1 MILLK
6 KILIAGLFICLFF
19 ISNATTYAVS
29 NNEYGEFD
37 VDAVAEIGLEN
48 RQVASLIDEI
58 STHLDKKQ
66 YDKFISLT
74 SGDLNSGFSDLF
86 FGQDSH
92 EYKKDNIGLWNLDK
106 FKMITCKQVPKDQIP
121 VRNVNYSEY
130 MEYTELVTYLAYCDI
145 VAKED
150 TTDMFSGM
158 NCFLFVFGKDNN
170 DEYKLLQWSQPLIN
184 EVQKIDF
191 QLHRELVHTSKD
203 ILSTRLN
210 EMVLKENKEKLENC
224 FYSIQAI
231 NDPYYCP
238 MPSKIRVKIK
248 STGKISTVDF
258 YYYLKNVLPNE
269 WTALADPMESLKAGA
284 MAVKMYGWYRCYN
297 HKYFGLGFDVYDTIV
312 DQVYRAGSEHERS
325 TEAINSVG
333 GMAIINTSGLIF
345 ETQYNARAQTQHSG
359 YMSQTGANALA
370 KNGYTWFQICDYY
383 YSNSCKSE
391 GNISSFNYYSLW
403 GSKSKLELILKAIFE
418 QRFFRIL
425 NLNINHISL
434 QVEIRRQNEMNKCL
448 VSIIEVPCTI

>member
-1 MILLK
+1 MISLK
-6 KILIAGLFICLFF
+6 RVFILGFFVFLFF
-19 ISNATTYAVS
+19 L
-29 NNEYGEFD
+29 NNSTVFAQSYSKYGKFNI
-37 VDAVAEIGLEN
+37 DAVDEIGAEN
-48 RQVASLIDEI
+48 GQVATLIDEM
-58 STHLDKKQ
+58 STYLNKKQ

-74 SGDLNSGFSDLF
+74 SGDLNLGFYDLF

-92 EYKKDNIGLWNLDK
+92 EYKKDNIGLWNLDE
-106 FKMITCKQVPKDQIP
+106 FEVITYKQVPKDQVP
-121 VRNVNYSEY
+121 VENVNYSEY
-130 MEYTELVTYLAYCDI
+130 IEYTELVTYLAYCDI

-158 NCFLFVFGKDNN
+158 NCFLFVFGKDSN

-191 QLHRELVHTSKD
+191 QPHRKLVYTSED
-203 ILSTRLN
+203 VLFTLLN
-210 EMVLKENKEKLENC
+210 ETVLNNNKEKLEKC
-224 FYSIQAI
+224 FYPIGSK
-231 NDPYYCP
+231 NDPYYYP

-269 WTALADPMESLKAGA
+269 WIALSDPMESLKAGA

-333 GMAIINTSGLIF
+333 GIAIINSSGLIF
-345 ETQYNARAQTQHSG
+345 ETQYNARAQMKHSG
-359 YMSQTGANALA
+359 FMSQTGANALA
-370 KNGYTWFQICDYY
+370 RNGYTWFQICDYY
-383 YSNSCKSE
+383 YSNSNKSE
-391 GNISSFNYYSLW
+391 GSISSFNYYSLW
-403 GSKSKLELILKAIFE
+403 GSKIKLEFILKVMFEHKFFQIFN
-418 QRFFRIL
+418 FD
-425 NLNINHISL
+425 INHISL
-434 QVEIRRQNEMNKCL
+434 QLENRRRYEVEK
-448 VSIIEVPCTI
+448 S